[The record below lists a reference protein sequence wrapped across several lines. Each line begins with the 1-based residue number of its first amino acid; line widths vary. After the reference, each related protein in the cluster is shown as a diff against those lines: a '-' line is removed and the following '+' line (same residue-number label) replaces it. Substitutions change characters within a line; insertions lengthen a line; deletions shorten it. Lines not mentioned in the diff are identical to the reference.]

1 MVVEALDA
9 VITNR
14 AVGSPWRAEDVARD
28 AESQPVV
35 DSKMSLPVEYLVAFE
50 ATVLAKLDVSTRDD
64 SRVH

>member
-1 MVVEALDA
+1 MVVETLYT

-35 DSKMSLPVEYLVAFE
+35 DSKMSLPVEHLVALE
-50 ATVLAKLDVSTRDD
+50 ATVLAKLDLSTRYD